1 MKILPSLSNYQ
12 NKKKKR
18 KKEIKLKGENFRLNK
33 IIQYEEK
40 KTKKTPDS
48 YIVK

>member
-12 NKKKKR
+12 NKKKR

-40 KTKKTPDS
+40 KTQKKP
-48 YIVK
+48 